1 MYKSEEIANRI
12 RSLVAQQGATIGKML
27 AECGLGV
34 NTVSKIDNGG
44 DVKTLNFAKM
54 ADYLN
59 CSVDYLLGRTEFMN
73 LKPEDISRE
82 EMRLI
87 ALYRQLNQEAQETL
101 MIQADALVTSGK
113 YKKYGSDSV
122 GTKEA

>member
-1 MYKSEEIANRI
+1 MYDPPKIAERI
-12 RSLVAQQGATIGKML
+12 KITARSKHIRVGDLFATVGLSKNTLHNMNNNSML
-27 AECGLGV
+27 STDSLAY
-34 NTVSKIDNGG
+34 I
-44 DVKTLNFAKM
+44 
-54 ADYLN
+54 ADYLD
-59 CSVDYLLGRTEFMN
+59 CSVDYLLGRTEFVN
-73 LKPEDISRE
+73 LKPEGISQE